1 MLNSFVF
8 LSFCLHRKSSG
19 FSRGASIYRG
29 VTRHHQHGRWQA
41 RIGRVAGNKDLYLGT
56 FSTQEEAAE
65 AYDVAAIKFRGVNA
79 VTNFDISRYDVE
91 KIMASNTLPAGELAK
106 RTKERESIEYNNNTG
121 GVGGQKN
128 EECVDN
134 NNNGTITDWKMVLY
148 QTSNPSLG
156 SSYRNP
162 TSFSMAL
169 QDLIGIDSMT
179 NSNNHHHATILDH
192 EQNKIGNPFSNA
204 SSLVTSLGSSREAS
218 PDKSA
223 TAASLVFAKPTKF
236 AVPTATS
243 VNACIPSAQLR
254 PIPVSMAHLP
264 VFAALN
270 DA

>member
-1 MLNSFVF
+1 MYF
-8 LSFCLHRKSSG
+8 L
-19 FSRGASIYRG
+19 
-29 VTRHHQHGRWQA
+29 
-41 RIGRVAGNKDLYLGT
+41 RVILIFLG
-56 FSTQEEAAE
+56 TQEEAAE

-91 KIMASNTLPAGELAK
+91 KIMASNTLPAGELAR
-106 RTKERESIEYNNNTG
+106 RTKEREPRESIEYNNNIG
-121 GVGGQKN
+121 GGGGGGGHKN
-128 EECVDN
+128 EECVQNDN
-134 NNNGTITDWKMVLY
+134 NNGNITDWKMVLY

-156 SSYRNP
+156 SNYRSP

-169 QDLIGIDSMT
+169 QDLIGIDSMN
-179 NSNNHHHATILDH
+179 NSSNHATILDH
-192 EQNKIGNPFSNA
+192 DQQNKIGNHFSNA

-223 TAASLVFAKPTKF
+223 TASLVFAKPTKF
-236 AVPTATS
+236 VVPSVAST

>member
-1 MLNSFVF
+1 MF
-8 LSFCLHRKSSG
+8 
-19 FSRGASIYRG
+19 
-29 VTRHHQHGRWQA
+29 
-41 RIGRVAGNKDLYLGT
+41 IG
-56 FSTQEEAAE
+56 TQEEAAE

-91 KIMASNTLPAGELAK
+91 KIMASNTLPAGELAR
-106 RTKERESIEYNNNTG
+106 RTKEREPIEYNNNNNNNNIG
-121 GVGGQKN
+121 GVGGHKN

-134 NNNGTITDWKMVLY
+134 NNNGNITDWKMVLY

-156 SSYRNP
+156 LNYRNP

-179 NSNNHHHATILDH
+179 NSNNHHATILDH
-192 EQNKIGNPFSNA
+192 EQNKIGNHFSNA
-204 SSLVTSLGSSREAS
+204 SSLVTSLGSSREPS